1 MCGIEKT
8 EGTPLCRR
16 DTRIS
21 HLLGPNEELNHLWRP
36 NNSPAKGAVRCAP
49 AADPPIRPLRARVEG
64 RPCYVRPR
72 EPLLQGYPRFDPGS
86 FIRGSVQART
96 IDDFHSA
103 QIDQRLS

>member
-36 NNSPAKGAVRCAP
+36 NNEFFLEYISYKEFYLYIFSSSNILAKMTSHP
-49 AADPPIRPLRARVEG
+49 TTRPTCQPRVGGGSTRGPHRRWWGHEG
-64 RPCYVRPR
+64 
-72 EPLLQGYPRFDPGS
+72 
-86 FIRGSVQART
+86 
-96 IDDFHSA
+96 
-103 QIDQRLS
+103 